1 MKLVCNL
8 KAHKTWKE
16 YREYLESLNKIINNH
31 EIIVAPSFPYLAYYP
46 QNLHLCA
53 QDVSESNCEN
63 IVGNVTAKQLKSL
76 DVKYCLIG
84 HSSRRINYNETENN
98 IKKKIDNCLANG
110 IKVIYCIGESRE
122 EKQREKTYQVIEKQ
136 IAKIFNGF
144 KGNINDIIIAYE
156 PIWAI
161 SDNKKATDEI
171 DLVKIKD
178 IIDFIKNIIVNYYN
192 AQIEVLYGG
201 SLDDDIITSY
211 LDLNV
216 DGFLIGNASLDVK
229 KVENFIKKL

>member
-1 MKLVCNL
+1 M
-8 KAHKTWKE
+8 
-16 YREYLESLNKIINNH
+16 
-31 EIIVAPSFPYLAYYP
+31 
-46 QNLHLCA
+46 
-53 QDVSESNCEN
+53 
-63 IVGNVTAKQLKSL
+63 

>member
-46 QNLHLCA
+46 QNLYLCA

-76 DVKYCLIG
+76 NVKYCLIG
-84 HSSRRINYNETENN
+84 HSTRRINYNETEIN

>member
-46 QNLHLCA
+46 QNLYLCA

-76 DVKYCLIG
+76 NVKYCLIG

-136 IAKIFNGF
+136 IAKVFNEF

-178 IIDFIKNIIVNYYN
+178 IIDFIKNIIANYYN
-192 AQIEVLYGG
+192 AHIEVLYGG